1 MAGGKLSSNA
11 QSWSLR
17 DLSPNDV
24 DFPVGSGNM
33 TERGGSSVKLS
44 LRVLWRLHQLE
55 SRQYLHEEEALD
67 VSLICHLPR

>member
-1 MAGGKLSSNA
+1 
-11 QSWSLR
+11 
-17 DLSPNDV
+17 
-24 DFPVGSGNM
+24 M